1 MTDFNIHFIDE
12 HDISRKRVLLRV
24 DFNVSLH
31 ENLTIADDAR
41 IQQGLPTIK
50 YLLEKGN
57 RLILVS
63 HLDRPEK
70 RDPKLSLAPVVARL
84 QEYLKGMTVK
94 LVDDFLI
101 EPKETFANQKENEIL
116 MLENIRFYPEEK
128 KNDPEFAK
136 KLAELADVYVNDAF
150 GVCHR
155 IDTSVVGVAALLPSY
170 GGLLLKKEIE
180 MISSVIATPQKPL
193 VAIIG
198 GAKISS
204 KIKFIGKLLEVADY
218 LLVGGGLANTFIAA
232 QGFEIGK
239 SLVEYE
245 EIENARRIL
254 YMAAQKNTAVVLPS
268 DVVIGEPDNSKEG
281 GEIKKVDEVPKDGY
295 ILDIG
300 PETQARFG
308 AIIVKAKTIIWN
320 GPVGLFENPAFGRGT
335 DFIYYA
341 ITQNKDAV
349 SVIGGGETLAAVS
362 KKEYLEKI
370 THISTGGGA
379 MLEFIEQG
387 TLPGFE
393 ALNHA

>member
-12 HDISRKRVLLRV
+12 HDILHKRVLLRV

-31 ENLTIADDAR
+31 DNLTIADDAR

-57 RLILVS
+57 KLILVS

-70 RDPKLSLAPVVARL
+70 RDPKLSLKPVVARL
-84 QEYLKGMTVK
+84 QEYLDGFTVK

-101 EPKETFANQKENEIL
+101 EPKETFSAQKENEIL
-116 MLENIRFYPEEK
+116 VLENIRFYAEEK

-155 IDTSVVGVAALLPSY
+155 TDTSVVGVAALIPSY

-180 MISSVIATPQKPL
+180 MISSVIAKPQKPL

-198 GAKISS
+198 GAKISG
-204 KIKFIGKLLEVADY
+204 KIKFIGRLLELADY
-218 LLVGGGLANTFIAA
+218 LLVGGGLANNFIAA

-281 GEIKKVDEVPKDGY
+281 GEIKKVDEVPQDGY

-308 AIIVKAKTIIWN
+308 AIIAN
-320 GPVGLFENPAFGRGT
+320 SGR
-335 DFIYYA
+335 
-341 ITQNKDAV
+341 N
-349 SVIGGGETLAAVS
+349 
-362 KKEYLEKI
+362 
-370 THISTGGGA
+370 
-379 MLEFIEQG
+379 
-387 TLPGFE
+387 
-393 ALNHA
+393 